1 MINLQMRNYDYI
13 TYLELNDGYGQ
24 PVLSEIVKQVRMS
37 INLASEQI
45 TESPLYS
52 KAQYVGLTLSRDI
65 SDKNIILFGEESL
78 KVLYANKQGRYTQ
91 VFLARE

>member
-1 MINLQMRNYDYI
+1 MINLQMRNYDCI
-13 TYLELNDGYGQ
+13 TYLETNDDYGQ
-24 PVLSEIVKQVRMS
+24 PILDEVVKTVRMS

-65 SDKNIILFGEESL
+65 DEKNIILFGEERL

-91 VFLARE
+91 VFLARV